1 MEELRQHLETLNHGM
16 LPHHPQQQS
25 AAPVATPLAG
35 SDTAAPASVPAPAG
49 PAGSATTPHQ
59 ISASAA
65 TVTPNISSTG
75 GGPPSGVRDGAE
87 ASSSSSAAGSG
98 PSPAGGG
105 SQQGIPAR
113 VDDAQAVAARSRHVG
128 LGNGPRVNQT
138 AEPEAGRRQEGSL
151 PPQPRQQRSARQA
164 QAAAAGS
171 REGQSQSVAL
181 PAVLAS
187 TSSTAGMFSGFDT

>member
-1 MEELRQHLETLNHGM
+1 M

-25 AAPVATPLAG
+25 AAPVAIPLAG

-49 PAGSATTPHQ
+49 PAGSAAAPHQQQ

-65 TVTPNISSTG
+65 TVSPSTAPTG
-75 GGPPSGVRDGAE
+75 GGPPSGLRDGA
-87 ASSSSSAAGSG
+87 AASSSSAASSSG

-171 REGQSQSVAL
+171 REGQSQSTAAAL

-187 TSSTAGMFSGFDT
+187 SSATAGMFSGFDT